1 MWNKNT
7 FTQKLNIEYPII
19 QAGMAGGP
27 TTPELVAA
35 VSNAG
40 GMGMLGAGYM
50 TPEAMK
56 NSVSKIRN
64 LTDKPFGVN
73 LFIPNGNVVV
83 DGEAVSQMKE
93 HLKSMGPFGEETIKV
108 HLENTSSEQ
117 FKKQLEVIL
126 DEKVPIFSFT
136 FGVLGEKETEQ
147 LKQQG
152 IFVIGTATTV
162 EEAIQLE
169 KNHVDAIVAQGF
181 EAGGHRGTFLR
192 AYENSFI
199 GTMALVPQ
207 VVDNVRIPV
216 IASGGIMDG
225 RGIVASL
232 ALGASAV
239 QMGTAFLASQ
249 ESGAHPK
256 YKQAVLQSRDTDTVM
271 TKMFSGKP
279 ARGIQNTFIES
290 MQGYKGDIPVYPI
303 QNALTRPMRN
313 WAKQEENSEY
323 MSLWAGQASSLS
335 SETTAFDI
343 VLQLVKGTE
352 HVLKHLR

>member
-1 MWNKNT
+1 MWNKNS
-7 FTQKLNIEYPII
+7 FTQTLNIEYPII
-19 QAGMAGGP
+19 QAGMAGGT

-50 TPEAMK
+50 TPEAIK
-56 NSVSKIRN
+56 NSVRKIRN

-73 LFIPNGNVVV
+73 LFIPNSNVVV
-83 DGEAVSQMKE
+83 DSEAVFQMKE
-93 HLKSMGPFGEETIKV
+93 HLKKMGPFDEETIKV
-108 HLENTSSEQ
+108 HPENKSSEQ
-117 FKKQLEVIL
+117 FKKQLEVTL
-126 DEKVPIFSFT
+126 EEKVPIFSFT
-136 FGVLGEKETEQ
+136 FGILGGKETEQ
-147 LKQQG
+147 LQQQG
-152 IFVIGTATTV
+152 TFIMGTATTV

-181 EAGGHRGTFLR
+181 EAGGHRGTFLGS
-192 AYENSFI
+192 YEHSLI

-239 QMGTAFLASQ
+239 QMGTAFLVSQ

-279 ARGIQNTFIES
+279 ARGIRNTFIES
-290 MQGYKGDIPVYPI
+290 MWGYEGDIPAYPL

-313 WAKQEENSEY
+313 WAKQEGNSEY

-335 SETTAFDI
+335 VETTAFDI

-352 HVLKHLR
+352 NALKHLQ

>member
-1 MWNKNT
+1 MWNKN
-7 FTQKLNIEYPII
+7 FLTQKLHIEYPII
-19 QAGMAGGP
+19 QAGMAGGI

-40 GMGMLGAGYM
+40 GMGILGAGYM
-50 TPEAMK
+50 TPEAIQT
-56 NSVSKIRN
+56 SVRKIRN

-73 LFIPNGNVVV
+73 LFIPNDDV
-83 DGEAVSQMKE
+83 DSDVVSQMKE
-93 HLKSMGPFGEETIKV
+93 HLQNIGPFGEETAQVKY
-108 HLENTSSEQ
+108 ENNFSEQ
-117 FKKQLEVIL
+117 FARQLEIVL
-126 DEKVPIFSFT
+126 GEKVPVFSFT
-136 FGVLGEKETEQ
+136 FGVLGKKETEQ

-162 EEAIQLE
+162 EEASQLE
-169 KNHVDAIVAQGF
+169 KSNVDAIVVQGF

-192 AYENSFI
+192 PYESSLI

-207 VVDNVRIPV
+207 VVDKVCIPV

-239 QMGTAFLASQ
+239 QMGTAFLSSH

-256 YKQAVLQSRDTDTVM
+256 YKQVVLQSQDTDTVI
-271 TKMFSGKP
+271 TNVFSGKP
-279 ARGIQNTFIES
+279 ARGIRNAFIKS
-290 MQGYKGDIPVYPI
+290 MQNYKEDIPPYPI

-313 WAKQEENSEY
+313 WAVRESNSEY
-323 MSLWAGQASSLS
+323 MSLWAGQAASLS

-352 HVLKHLR
+352 NILKSLR